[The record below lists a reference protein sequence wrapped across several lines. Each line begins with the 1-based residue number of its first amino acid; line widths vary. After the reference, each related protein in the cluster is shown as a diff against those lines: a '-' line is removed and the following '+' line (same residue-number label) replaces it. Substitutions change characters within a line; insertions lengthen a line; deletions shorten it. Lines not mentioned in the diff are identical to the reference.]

1 MEEEKKDAEYALSMA
16 NIAMH
21 EAVRGHDRITKVESD
36 VDKVGTMAGHA
47 RNEASTANAQLS
59 GINSL
64 LITYGKQVT
73 DIENSLD
80 MANEEIGD
88 LNLSL
93 AETNRRIELL
103 EIAMRINPTPPIAEA
118 TDAEAE
124 LAGQLIDTEQKLDAV
139 VDDLT
144 DALKIIYDI
153 RKLARETGEMIQP
166 DWDDVS
172 KRSVA
177 ALKKHN
183 LI

>member
-1 MEEEKKDAEYALSMA
+1 MGEEKNDPAYALSVANVAMA
-16 NIAMH
+16 EAGRANNRLNVIAAQADM
-21 EAVRGHDRITKVESD
+21 
-36 VDKVGTMAGHA
+36 A
-47 RNEASTANAQLS
+47 RNDASTALAHTS
-59 GINSL
+59 GLNSL
-64 LITYGKQVT
+64 TITYGKQIT

-124 LAGQLIDTEQKLDAV
+124 LIGQLIDTEQKLDAV

-153 RKLARETGEMIQP
+153 RKLARETGAMSEM
-166 DWDDVS
+166 DWDDVG

-177 ALKKHN
+177 ALKKHK